1 MTTTGTV
8 TPLPPTGASAA
19 AWRAGFWAGLHGVGQ
34 WVGEAV
40 IGLIPL
46 AIYQG
51 VHRYSSLPITATC
64 PKQTPNQV
72 TQTLASCTAVTENS
86 SQEVCILAVVISG
99 LAVLSVVPLG
109 LQKPRKITIW
119 TRILILLAVVALIFG
134 SLFYGLF
141 TAHLDREATSIT
153 YNVLY
158 VALLSS
164 FFLAVEGAILNA

>member
-1 MTTTGTV
+1 MTITGGNHPPA
-8 TPLPPTGASAA
+8 TPSAA
-19 AWRAGFWAGLHGVGQ
+19 AWKAGFWAGLHGVGQ

-46 AIYQG
+46 AIFEG
-51 VHRYSSLPITATC
+51 VHRYATLPVAATC
-64 PKQTPNQV
+64 PKQAQTPYGLSNC
-72 TQTLASCTAVTENS
+72 TLLVENS

-119 TRILILLAVVALIFG
+119 TRILILFAVVALIFG

-164 FFLAVEGAILNA
+164 FFLAVEGAILGSVT